1 MLTQDELQDFRQRL
15 EMERAELEGTA
26 GTRRSGSDTVELDQT
41 RTGRLSRMDALQGQ
55 AMARASE
62 ARAAQQIR
70 RIHAALRRI
79 EAGEYGECLDCGEPI
94 ARGRL
99 QANPAVARCIRCA
112 EKAEG

>member
-1 MLTQDELQDFRQRL
+1 MRDDIDIPALRERL
-15 EMERAELEGTA
+15 ESRLAELA
-26 GTRRSGSDTVELDQT
+26 AAQDARDQASATVELDQT

>member
-1 MLTQDELQDFRQRL
+1 
-15 EMERAELEGTA
+15 MEAGLAGLEGTA
-26 GTRRSGSDTVELDQT
+26 GARRSGADTVELDQT

-70 RIHAALRRI
+70 RIQAALRRMD
-79 EAGEYGECLDCGEPI
+79 EGGYGECVDCGEPI

-99 QANPAVARCIRCA
+99 EANPAVALCIGCA